1 MKEIL
6 IFGDVSNDFKRLCV
20 NLRQTYKGEDYGVCE
35 ITDEE
40 FNILCSEPDD
50 VEGVWSEGGWRYC
63 EGSNQEEPTQ
73 KVLINNKEIIAWYD
87 DSLDFDNKEE
97 KQEYLKEN
105 GGVMPLEE
113 FHDLLQ
119 YLCDEMG
126 CSSPRNVCALTKDLA
141 KYNNMK
147 LSELFLKCQGQIK

>member
-6 IFGDVSNDFKRLCV
+6 IFGDVLNDFKRLCV

-50 VEGVWSEGGWRYC
+50 VEGAWSEGGWRYC

-87 DSLDFDNKEE
+87 DSLDFDNEEE

-147 LSELFLKCQGQIK
+147 LSELFLKYQG